1 MQGSEAKK
9 NPGTGGPHRAV
20 FLDHIDLTSKLKI
33 KTIIVML
40 SGNSEHFVS
49 RKIERCRVQRPK
61 KKPGTGGPHRAVFLD
76 HIDLTSKPK
85 IKTIIVLL
93 SGNSERFVSR
103 KIERCRVQRPKK
115 TLVRGDPTVPCSS
128 TT

>member
-33 KTIIVML
+33 KTIIV
-40 SGNSEHFVS
+40 
-49 RKIERCRVQRPK
+49 
-61 KKPGTGGPHRAVFLD
+61 
-76 HIDLTSKPK
+76 
-85 IKTIIVLL
+85 LL

-115 TLVRGDPTVPCSS
+115 NPGTGGPHRVPRPHRSHFKAQDQDYYCPVKWKF
-128 TT
+128 